1 MGVEWEQVRA
11 LMESNTHARRS
22 STLDELTGAAVLV
35 ASDLAKGMTGTVANL
50 TLGKAA
56 D

>member
-1 MGVEWEQVRA
+1 
-11 LMESNTHARRS
+11 MESSTHARRS
-22 STLDELTGAAVLV
+22 STLEELTGAAAIL
-35 ASDLAKGMTGTVANL
+35 ASDLARGMTGTVANL